1 MQAPAPG
8 DAALAVAIVSFNT
21 CDHLRDCLASVMPQA
36 RGPVVVADNG
46 SMDGSVDM
54 VRRDFPSVVVDV
66 DRGNPGYGAGANRAI
81 ARCGGADVLLLNSDT
96 RLGPEALTS
105 LQRYLAAHPRAG
117 VVGPRLL
124 NPDATLQRST
134 FPFPSPFRPAWQHDP
149 FARLVRHLPIARER
163 YLATWSHARPRQV
176 PYVMGAAL
184 AIRRAAFDAIG
195 GFDESYFM
203 YSEEV
208 DLCYRLRRAGWETH
222 YAPVADVFH
231 VGRASTS
238 QRRAEM
244 LEQVGISALRFYER
258 HYSGVRLAQA
268 RAVLRVSMALRL
280 LRDRLRSRFTGDPAR
295 RRELADDIAVW
306 QRAWRARPPGAR
318 S

>member
-1 MQAPAPG
+1 M
-8 DAALAVAIVSFNT
+8 
-21 CDHLRDCLASVMPQA
+21 
-36 RGPVVVADNG
+36 VVVADNG
-46 SMDGSVDM
+46 SSDGSVEM
-54 VRRDFPSVVVDV
+54 MRRDFPSVIVDI
-66 DRGNPGYGAGANRAI
+66 DRSNPGYGAGANRGI

-96 RLGPEALTS
+96 RVRPGTLAS
-105 LQRYLAAHPRAG
+105 LQRYLAAHARAG

-124 NPDATLQRST
+124 NPDTTLQRST
-134 FPFPSPFRPAWQHDP
+134 FPFPSPFRPALQHDL
-149 FARLVRHLPIARER
+149 FAGLVRHLPIARER
-163 YLATWSHARPRQV
+163 YLATWSHSRPRTV

-184 AIRRAAFDAIG
+184 VIRRAAFEAVG

-208 DLCYRLRRAGWETH
+208 DLCYRMRAAGWETH

-244 LEQVGISALRFYER
+244 LEQVGISSLRFYER
-258 HYSGVRLAQA
+258 HYSGLRLAQA
-268 RAVLRVSMALRL
+268 RAVLRLGMALRL
-280 LRDRLRSRFTGDPAR
+280 LRDRLRSWWTADPAR
-295 RRELADDIAVW
+295 RRELADNIAVW
-306 QRAWRARPPGAR
+306 QRACRPRGPGAR